1 MFQIF
6 RKCCSKGAAKE
17 PPNHRAANS
26 PADLRCRRVSNGV
39 DDARRPWPSSS
50 DRGESGATAV
60 ELAFALP
67 VMLLI
72 ILGIIQFGT
81 IFHVRNSMT
90 DAARKA
96 ARSLSVGEVNETAA
110 KQAALDSLS
119 AWPMT
124 FTVVTSMPDPND
136 PEDRDVS
143 VNISVPLSQA
153 SLVDIAGLF
162 STGNVGSSVTMRM
175 EAPAAP

>member
-1 MFQIF
+1 MFQLC
-6 RKCCSKGAAKE
+6 RKRCSRGAAKE
-17 PPNHRAANS
+17 PLNHRAANS
-26 PADLRCRRVSNGV
+26 TSNLRCRRVSNSE
-39 DDARRPWPSSS
+39 DDSRQPRTSSS

-72 ILGIIQFGT
+72 LVGIIQFGT
-81 IFHVRNSMT
+81 IFHIRNTMT
-90 DAARKA
+90 DAARNA
-96 ARSLSVGEVNETAA
+96 ARSLSVGEVNETTA

-124 FTVVTSMPDPND
+124 FTVVTSMPDPSD
-136 PEDRDVS
+136 PADRDVS
-143 VNISVPLSQA
+143 VSISVPLSQA
-153 SLVDIAGLF
+153 SLVDITGLF

-175 EAPAAP
+175 EAPPAP